1 MCVDMC
7 NKHRIVIAKP
17 LSCST
22 FMAMAA
28 QDRLVAQDG
37 LLCWNTSAHWLVS
50 LLELL
55 SNLPLQSVSPLPFL
69 LSHDHIEIMSSQG
82 ELLFFRQRDGPYIPT
97 LRLLH
102 KCGYS
107 LGHRLSII

>member
-1 MCVDMC
+1 MYNAYVICVCVDLC
-7 NKHRIVIAKP
+7 NKHRIVVAKP
-17 LSCST
+17 LFCST

-28 QDRLVAQDG
+28 QDG
-37 LLCWNTSAHWLVS
+37 LLRWNMSALWLVS
-50 LLELL
+50 ILELL
-55 SNLPLQSVSPLPFL
+55 VNIPLQSVSPLPFL
-69 LSHDHIEIMSSQG
+69 LSHDHIEVMSSQG

-107 LGHRLSII
+107 LGHG